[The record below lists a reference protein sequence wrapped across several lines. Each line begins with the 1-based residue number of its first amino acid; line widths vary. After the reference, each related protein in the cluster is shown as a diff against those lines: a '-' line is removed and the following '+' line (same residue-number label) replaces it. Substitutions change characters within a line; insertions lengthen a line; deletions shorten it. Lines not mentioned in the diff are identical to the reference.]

1 MLLFID
7 ACCRGDSRTRRLA
20 KKLLATLD
28 GGVKELKLYEKG
40 LVPLDEGELALR
52 EELIAKA
59 DFSHEMFDLAKELAA
74 ADEIVVAAPYWD
86 LSFPSILKVY
96 IERVSVRGIT
106 FGFDESGAP
115 FGLLKAKKLWYVT
128 TMGAAGL
135 PYDFGYGYVKA
146 IFSIYYGVKDFGLV
160 TLEALDLAGNDP
172 EKMLAEAVVVEG
184 TI

>member
-28 GGVKELKLYEKG
+28 GGVEELKLYEKG
-40 LVPLDEGELALR
+40 LVPLDERELALR

-115 FGLLKAKKLWYVT
+115 FGLLKAKKALVRDHYGRC
-128 TMGAAGL
+128 GAPIRFRL
-135 PYDFGYGYVKA
+135 R
-146 IFSIYYGVKDFGLV
+146 LR
-160 TLEALDLAGNDP
+160 
-172 EKMLAEAVVVEG
+172 
-184 TI
+184 